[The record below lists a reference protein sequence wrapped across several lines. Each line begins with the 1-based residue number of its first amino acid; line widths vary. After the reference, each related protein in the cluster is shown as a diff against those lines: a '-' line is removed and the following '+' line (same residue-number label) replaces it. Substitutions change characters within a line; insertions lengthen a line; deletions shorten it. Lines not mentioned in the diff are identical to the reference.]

1 MGLFDY
7 RFKLPVHIVEFI
19 LIVGVCA
26 ISTAR
31 LFLPGVTTKTRA
43 NTIALGF
50 SAKSINFL
58 LYQLLTDHIQ
68 RLRRWRSLKAYSIL
82 NGLEVV
88 FWAAVVFL
96 LIQANISVCV
106 GVGCTLSWVV
116 VGMSISLSIL
126 SAYAFVISYIA
137 FREQRASQRAGRRS
151 DDTHE
156 LRQHEMGHHRYSTS
170 VSREDMRK

>member
-7 RFKLPVHIVEFI
+7 RFKLPLHIVELI
-19 LIVGVCA
+19 LIVAVCG

-68 RLRRWRSLKAYSIL
+68 RLRRWRSLKAYTII
-82 NGLEVV
+82 NGLEIV

-126 SAYAFVISYIA
+126 SAYAFCISYVA
-137 FREQRASQRAGRRS
+137 FRELRARQAAERHG

-156 LRQHEMGHHRYSTS
+156 LRHEVGHRRYSTS

>member
-7 RFKLPVHIVEFI
+7 RFKLPVHLVELV
-19 LIVGVCA
+19 LIIGVCS

-31 LFLPGVTTKTRA
+31 LFLPGVNTRTRA

-50 SAKSINFL
+50 SAKSINFI
-58 LYQLLTDHIQ
+58 LYQLLTEHVQ
-68 RLRRWRSLKAYSIL
+68 RLRRWRSLKAYSII

-116 VGMSISLSIL
+116 VGMSICLSML
-126 SAYAFVISYIA
+126 SAYAFGIAFFA
-137 FREQRASQRAGRRS
+137 FREMRAAQRVGRHG

-156 LRQHEMGHHRYSTS
+156 LRHQVHHDRYSTS

>member
-7 RFKLPVHIVEFI
+7 CFKLPLHIVEFI

-31 LFLPGVTTKTRA
+31 LFLPGVTTRTRA

-58 LYQLLTDHIQ
+58 LYQLLTDHVQ

-82 NGLEVV
+82 NGLEIV

-126 SAYAFVISYIA
+126 SAWAFVISFLA
-137 FREQRASQRAGRRS
+137 FREMRAMQRDGRAS

-156 LRQHEMGHHRYSTS
+156 LRPEVRHHRYSTS

>member
-1 MGLFDY
+1 MGFLDY
-7 RFKLPVHIVEFI
+7 RFKLPLHIVEFI
-19 LIVGVCA
+19 LIVAVCA

-31 LFLPGVTTKTRA
+31 LFLPGVTTRTRA

-50 SAKSINFL
+50 VSWHIPQAFLDAPKTDETDPQSRLSQSAKSINFL

-68 RLRRWRSLKAYSIL
+68 RLRRWRSLKAYTIL
-82 NGLEVV
+82 NGLEIV

-116 VGMSISLSIL
+116 VGISISLRYAMSSHHSIL
-126 SAYAFVISYIA
+126 FVLSYTFA
-137 FREQRASQRAGRRS
+137 
-151 DDTHE
+151 
-156 LRQHEMGHHRYSTS
+156 LL
-170 VSREDMRK
+170 

>member
-1 MGLFDY
+1 MGFLDY
-7 RFKLPVHIVEFI
+7 RFKLPLHIVEFI
-19 LIVGVCA
+19 LIVAVCA

-50 SAKSINFL
+50 VSRHTPPAFFDAPKAHKTDPQPCLLQSAKSINFL

-68 RLRRWRSLKAYSIL
+68 RLRRWRSLKAYTIL
-82 NGLEVV
+82 NGLEIV

-116 VGMSISLSIL
+116 VGISISL
-126 SAYAFVISYIA
+126 
-137 FREQRASQRAGRRS
+137 R
-151 DDTHE
+151 
-156 LRQHEMGHHRYSTS
+156 
-170 VSREDMRK
+170 